1 MRSCLAVCQVLFQT
15 EIRCEEQSP
24 RGRIIYLYNELLKYP
39 LVTKY
44 LSDMVF
50 SKKIKNLSLLFL
62 VEDQFSIVSGAQ
74 SSVIELGFVTELKA
88 DLKESSP

>member
-1 MRSCLAVCQVLFQT
+1 
-15 EIRCEEQSP
+15 
-24 RGRIIYLYNELLKYP
+24 
-39 LVTKY
+39 
-44 LSDMVF
+44 MVF
-50 SKKIKNLSLLFL
+50 SKKIKNLSLPFL